1 MEREKI
7 EVKEEI
13 LLKKIEW
20 INKMLT
26 GKEERFLLKGR
37 DTEEETYTIYIQNKF
52 TNNIVSARML
62 IDSYDV
68 LQYLCGIEKGIQ
80 LFA

>member
-20 INKMLT
+20 INKMLI

-37 DTEEETYTIYIQNKF
+37 DTEEETYTIYIQNKS

>member
-7 EVKEEI
+7 EVKEEV

-52 TNNIVSARML
+52 TNNIISARML

>member
-1 MEREKI
+1 MEREGNKV
-7 EVKEEI
+7 EEEI

-20 INKMLT
+20 INKMLI
-26 GKEERFLLKGR
+26 GKKERFLLKGK
-37 DTEEETYTIYIQNKF
+37 DTEKETYTIYIQNKF
-52 TNNIVSARML
+52 TNDIISARML

>member
-1 MEREKI
+1 MKREEI

-52 TNNIVSARML
+52 TNNIMSARML